1 LILFAISL
9 LPLIAG
15 PLLVRGLQASPW
27 TARALDAF
35 ILVAVSGLI
44 FLHVLPHG
52 IHEGGTL
59 AVIAA
64 VVGLFLPLLAERAQ
78 HKTQSLR
85 LSPALV
91 MALGLLAIHGMLD
104 GVALAAPHQHADHG
118 ELLALAVV
126 LHRLPAGLAIWWV
139 ARPRLGTQGAIAVV
153 LVLIVGTTLG
163 YVAGRVGMDEL
174 FHGSAWH
181 IVQSLLAGSLIHV
194 IVHQSLGSC
203 MPLRGGARAAWY
215 AGGVVAIV
223 SLVLLA
229 SGGHDHDHDHGHGHA
244 IIDQLAPVGLGLV
257 LILGM
262 PLQRVQDLLCRVLG
276 HHHEHPHEHHH

>member
-15 PLLVRGLQASPW
+15 PLLVRALQGSPW

-52 IHEGGTL
+52 IHEGGAL
-59 AVIAA
+59 AAVAA
-64 VVGLFLPLLAERAQ
+64 VVGLFLPLLAEHAQ
-78 HKTQSLR
+78 HRTKSLR

-91 MALGLLAIHGMLD
+91 MALGLLTIHGMLD
-104 GVALAAPHQHADHG
+104 GVALASPHQHADHG

-153 LVLIVGTTLG
+153 LVLVVGTTLG
-163 YVAGRVGMDEL
+163 YAGGRAGMDGI
-174 FHGSAWH
+174 FHGSIWH
-181 IVQSLLAGSLIHV
+181 VVQSLLAGSLIHV

-203 MPLRGGARAAWY
+203 MPLRGGARAAWF
-215 AGGVVAIV
+215 AGGIVAIAA
-223 SLVLLA
+223 LILLA
-229 SGGHDHDHDHGHGHA
+229 MGGHDSEHDHGHVLM
-244 IIDQLAPVGLGLV
+244 DQVAPVVLGLV
-257 LILGM
+257 LIFGL